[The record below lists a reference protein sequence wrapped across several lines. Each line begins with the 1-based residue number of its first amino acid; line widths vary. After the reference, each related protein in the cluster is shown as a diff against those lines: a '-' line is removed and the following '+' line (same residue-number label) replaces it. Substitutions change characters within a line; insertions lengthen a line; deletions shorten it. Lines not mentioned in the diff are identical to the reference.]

1 MWADRMVDSAIAHQ
15 IIDSGLATVADLQS
29 IREAWREWA
38 AADDGWFSV
47 LHGELLYRL
56 A

>member
-15 IIDSGLATVADLQS
+15 IIDSGLATSADLQS
-29 IREAWREWA
+29 ISEAWRAWA

-47 LHGELLYRL
+47 LHGEFLYRV